1 MMSVYALTPISIFSH
16 HLTAGHTLPDIS
28 RNLMK
33 GKVLEAIGVAMA
45 ISPYEFSAVASVLS
59 LIRES

>member
-1 MMSVYALTPISIFSH
+1 MLSPISIFARH
-16 HLTAGHTLPDIS
+16 ITAGHTLPDMS
-28 RNLMK
+28 RNLME